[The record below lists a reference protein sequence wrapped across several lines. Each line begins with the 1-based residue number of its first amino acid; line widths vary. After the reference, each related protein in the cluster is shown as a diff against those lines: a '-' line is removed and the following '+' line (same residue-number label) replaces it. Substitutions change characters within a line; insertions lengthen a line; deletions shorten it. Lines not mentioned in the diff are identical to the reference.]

1 VGILFLAF
9 ATALGAY
16 IILYKALGKRRLKK
30 TSIFWDIVMTIGIP
44 ILFIGSFAGLATAVL
59 AGVIFS
65 LFTGIS
71 RKK

>member
-1 VGILFLAF
+1 MGILFVAG

-30 TSIFWDIVMTIGIP
+30 TSVFWDIVMTIGMP
-44 ILFIGSFAGLATAVL
+44 ILFLGSFAGMATAVL

-65 LFTGIS
+65 LFTGVS